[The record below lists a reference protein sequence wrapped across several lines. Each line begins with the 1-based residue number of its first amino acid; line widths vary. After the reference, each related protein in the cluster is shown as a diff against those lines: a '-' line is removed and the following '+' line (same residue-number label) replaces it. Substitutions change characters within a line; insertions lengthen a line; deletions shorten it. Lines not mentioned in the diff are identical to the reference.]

1 MCVGEEGVLSV
12 IEMWVLKDE
21 EVDNDVVDMCGD
33 DKENLQKDHDV
44 GKDDDKNKDRDDDK
58 DKDKGDNQ
66 EPATYST
73 LVDTG
78 PVWQFRCTRPPTT
91 KLTGAAIQK
100 SLKIPNPFLLQ
111 AECRVINRACQV

>member
-100 SLKIPNPFLLQ
+100 SLKIPNPKKGKKYWYS
-111 AECRVINRACQV
+111 

>member
-1 MCVGEEGVLSV
+1 MVKHFLFPKTETLETKGKDDLSSDAQ
-12 IEMWVLKDE
+12 L
-21 EVDNDVVDMCGD
+21 
-33 DKENLQKDHDV
+33 
-44 GKDDDKNKDRDDDK
+44 DDDKNKDRDDDK

-73 LVDTG
+73 QVDTG

>member
-1 MCVGEEGVLSV
+1 MCVGEEGALSV
-12 IEMWVLKDE
+12 MERWVLKDE
-21 EVDNDVVDMCGD
+21 DGVVDMGGD
-33 DKENLQKDHDV
+33 DRENLSRDHDD

>member
-1 MCVGEEGVLSV
+1 MKGE
-12 IEMWVLKDE
+12 D
-21 EVDNDVVDMCGD
+21 VDDDLVDMGGD
-33 DKENLQKDHDV
+33 DIEKISRDHDH

-58 DKDKGDNQ
+58 DKDDAK